1 MKGFTSK
8 VDKAVG
14 AGNYSARLQAG
25 EAISQLR
32 CLPGH
37 LSNSPWSVH
46 STPRHLIFPSTKND
60 FSDRVFTASSVTMDD
75 EWVTYVW
82 DGKAWQQTACAP
94 DDQPVILVCALLNDK
109 ARREREMATLRMDN
123 QNLAIQ
129 NAHLRSQIPQRA
141 SRSWV
146 SVVLLVITLLA
157 SLFMTVNSLETTSY
171 TRTPDYEGIVKLNEE
186 LDNFIET
193 ALKKNWT
200 KRISET
206 YTVHYVT
213 QEFTWQKRIGE
224 ELGNWYNEK
233 ILNFFS
239 VNSLI
244 LSTCRAVLPWAW
256 ECSAILLAMVVI
268 CRSKNKVMDLIFL
281 VAASLTKA
289 RFSMIVV
296 APVQTMYST
305 IVACV
310 VSPIY
315 YYDPISA
322 VVLLFFHF
330 CAFSLIGM
338 FLSDIEYIKHLRAH
352 FSVFVVMSLHW
363 LLDIVGLPKT
373 VVPTICFCWRIL
385 HLMSTIPPNVI
396 EVRDATGKVVNKL
409 TSFDGP
415 LFRFAQ
421 ACKNKF
427 RQVRSATVPLVRV
440 NPATVCHISTPDG
453 SKGTGFFCANYIV
466 TAAHV
471 MGNHKVAIVAYQGKN
486 YQVNVKKTSEKDM
499 IFLEIP
505 PALQNAPRLKVSK
518 KYNCDWVC
526 LCAPSGD
533 GAYLTAVVEGRAHGD
548 TFSYAT
554 PTRDGM
560 SGAPLLDIDGH
571 VLGIH
576 QTHTGYTGGAI
587 RLEHSDVVD
596 PPKESN
602 QVADLKKQIEE
613 LRAQLSQKEEP
624 KPQRPPRARDL
635 KQCDLDTSDV
645 VNLVRIAIQREMEI
659 LRQELNQKKK
669 GKNKHGRGRRH
680 IGGIVRRRRIGP
692 MFTEE
697 EYQEMLDEG
706 LDPEQIR
713 QMAEDLYDM
722 QAGFPEW
729 SDPEDDDEEVNEWW
743 FSGDHSGNVGED
755 EEDVYGYYQKA
766 KKPLKDYLEKEWT
779 QESLD
784 EMKQSLSPAEKK
796 TVGQVVDKIDKT
808 KNPVEKTVLVAL
820 MDRALACQGL
830 PVLSSGLDYQQRV
843 RVAKNG
849 KGGPHGPQK
858 PTLAR
863 GKQKQ

>member
-1 MKGFTSK
+1 MG
-8 VDKAVG
+8 G
-14 AGNYSARLQAG
+14 AIN
-25 EAISQLR
+25 QLR

-46 STPRHLIFPSTKND
+46 STPRYLVYPSTKND
-60 FSDRVFTASSVTMDD
+60 FSDRVYTASSVTTDD
-75 EWVTYVW
+75 EWVTYAW
-82 DGKAWQQTACAP
+82 DGKNWQQIACAP
-94 DDQPVILVCALLNDK
+94 DDQTVILVCALLNDK
-109 ARREREMATLRMDN
+109 KRKEREIATLRMDN
-123 QNLAIQ
+123 QNLVMQ
-129 NAHLRSQIPQRA
+129 NTHLRSQVPQCAR
-141 SRSWV
+141 RSWV
-146 SVVLLVITLLA
+146 SVFLLVLALLA
-157 SLFMTVNSLETTSY
+157 SLFMNVNSLETTSY
-171 TRTPDYEGIVKLNEE
+171 TNAPDREKIIKLNED
-186 LDNFIET
+186 LDAFIQE
-193 ALKKNWT
+193 ALKKNFT
-200 KRISET
+200 KQVSET
-206 YTVHYVT
+206 VSVVYTTKGYG
-213 QEFTWQKRIGE
+213 WQHRIQE
-224 ELGNWYNEK
+224 ELSTWYQERVEG
-233 ILNFFS
+233 ILNINNAVIFLCR
-239 VNSLI
+239 SL
-244 LSTCRAVLPWAW
+244 LPWAW
-256 ECSAILLAMVVI
+256 EFSALILAGIVI
-268 CRSKNKVMDLIFL
+268 YRSSKKILDLMFL
-281 VAASLTKA
+281 VAAALTRA

-296 APVQTMYST
+296 APLQTPYSAL
-305 IVACV
+305 VACAV
-310 VSPIY
+310 APLYYCDPVSAI
-315 YYDPISA
+315 
-322 VVLLFFHF
+322 VLLSFHF
-330 CAFSLIGM
+330 FSFSLIGM
-338 FLSDIEYIKHLRAH
+338 FLSDIEYVKHLRGH
-352 FSVFVVMSLHW
+352 FTVLVVLMLHW
-363 LLDIVGLPKT
+363 LIDILGLPAGL
-373 VVPTICFCWRIL
+373 VPTLCFCWRLI
-385 HLMSTIPPNVI
+385 HLLTMLPPNVI
-396 EVRDATGKVVNKL
+396 ELRDASGKVINKV

-415 LFRFAQ
+415 LFKFAQ
-421 ACKNKF
+421 AFKNRFKQL
-427 RQVRSATVPLVRV
+427 RNVTVPLVRV

-453 SKGTGFFCANYIV
+453 SKGTGFFCANYVV

-471 MGNHKVAIVAYQGKN
+471 MGNHKVATVTYQGKN

-505 PALQNAPRLKVSK
+505 PVLQNAPRLKISR

-533 GAYLTAVVEGRAHGD
+533 GAFLTAVVEGRAHAD
-548 TFSYAT
+548 TFSYAC

-560 SGAPLLDIDGH
+560 SGAPLLDVDGH

-576 QTHTGYTGGAI
+576 QTNTGYTGGAI

-596 PPKESN
+596 PPKENS
-602 QVADLKKQIEE
+602 QVAALKKQIEE
-613 LRAQLSQKEEP
+613 LQAQLNQKDEP

-635 KQCDLDTSDV
+635 KQCDLETSDI
-645 VNLVRIAIQREMEI
+645 VNLVRVAMQREMQI
-659 LRQELNQKKK
+659 LRDELNQKKK
-669 GKNKHGRGRRH
+669 GKNKHGRGRKH
-680 IGGIVRRRRIGP
+680 AGGIVRRRKIGP

-713 QMAEDLYDM
+713 QMAEELYDM

-784 EMKQSLSPAEKK
+784 EMKQSLSPAERK

-843 RVAKNG
+843 RAAKNG

-858 PTLAR
+858 PTSAR